1 MLLLPSSA
9 LGRLNTHS
17 GQDNPEYGM
26 MDDLEAFGGHM
37 QTKSF
42 KGKVALVTG
51 GSRGIGA
58 GIVRRLAA
66 DGASVA
72 FTYSTSEERALQL
85 VSEIEST
92 GGKALSLKADSTS
105 AKELRAAVART
116 TEAFGTLD
124 IFVSS
129 AGILTMDTIDTYSLE
144 EFDRMVAI
152 NVRAV
157 FVGIQAA
164 AQQMKDGGRIVVIG
178 SSTAIRAAVPGASVY
193 SMTKAALTGLVR
205 GAAIDLAPR
214 AITVNNV
221 QPGPTATDM
230 SSAHA
235 ELVKTL
241 IPLKRMGDVSEVASF
256 VSYLASEEAGFITG
270 ASLTIDGGYVA

>member
-1 MLLLPSSA
+1 
-9 LGRLNTHS
+9 
-17 GQDNPEYGM
+17 
-26 MDDLEAFGGHM
+26 M

-72 FTYSTSEERALQL
+72 FTYSSSEEKALQL

-92 GGKALSLKADSTS
+92 GGKALSLKADSAS
-105 AKELRAAVART
+105 AEELRAAVART

-124 IFVSS
+124 IFVS
-129 AGILTMDTIDTYSLE
+129 
-144 EFDRMVAI
+144 MVAI
-152 NVRAV
+152 NVRAA

-164 AQQMKDGGRIVVIG
+164 AQQMKEGGRIVLIG
-178 SSTAIRAAVPGASVY
+178 SNTAIRTAFPGASVY

-230 SSAHA
+230 TSSLA

-241 IPLKRMGDVSEVASF
+241 IPLKRMADVSEIAGF
-256 VSYLASEEAGFITG
+256 VSYLASDEAGFITG
-270 ASLTIDGGYVA
+270 ASLTIDGGYIA

>member
-1 MLLLPSSA
+1 MSMA
-9 LGRLNTHS
+9 AT
-17 GQDNPEYGM
+17 Q
-26 MDDLEAFGGHM
+26 A
-37 QTKSF
+37 KSF

-58 GIVRRLAA
+58 GIVRRLAS

-72 FTYSTSEERALQL
+72 FTYSSSEEKALQL
-85 VSEIEST
+85 VREIESL
-92 GGKALSLKADSTS
+92 GGKALALKADSAYAEELQS
-105 AKELRAAVART
+105 AVIKA
-116 TEAFGTLD
+116 TESLGPLD
-124 IFVSS
+124 IFVSN
-129 AGILTMDTIDTYSLE
+129 AGILMRGTIDTYSLE
-144 EFDRMVAI
+144 DFDRMVAI
-152 NVRAV
+152 NIRAA
-157 FVGIQAA
+157 FIGIQAA
-164 AQQMKDGGRIVVIG
+164 ARKMKDGGRIIVIG
-178 SSTAIRAAVPGASVY
+178 SNTAIRTAFPGASIY

-230 SSAHA
+230 TSALA
-235 ELVKTL
+235 EMVKPL
-241 IPLKRMGDVSEVASF
+241 IPLKRMGDISEIASF